1 MQFCNSSAESRLAIL
16 REHRWA
22 MNTLS
27 FVQVR
32 QWRMQFCS
40 GTHLGVSAVLY
51 AIIQQHTQIAD
62 AIYELRAASTAA
74 AAAAASL
81 SKCTIAHILGCSVIS
96 VYFKSSRMSMQFG
109 LNSLSLCWASF
120 RFHSFVSFLQS
131 RFFTFCLC
139 VKWQRHWWR
148 VYLTYNSQPFK
159 CGSARIQIVWL
170 AYKCTK

>member
-1 MQFCNSSAESRLAIL
+1 
-16 REHRWA
+16 
-22 MNTLS
+22 
-27 FVQVR
+27 
-32 QWRMQFCS
+32 MQFCS

-109 LNSLSLCWASF
+109 LNSLSLSAGLAFAFIHSF
-120 RFHSFVSFLQS
+120 RFCSRAFSHFVSVLS
-131 RFFTFCLC
+131 DSDTGGEC
-139 VKWQRHWWR
+139 
-148 VYLTYNSQPFK
+148 
-159 CGSARIQIVWL
+159 I
-170 AYKCTK
+170 